1 MKASKP
7 YIVGLTGGIASG
19 KSNIARTLVSFGIP
33 VIDADEISHELTK
46 PNGHALPHLRAQFGD
61 DIFLE
66 NGELSRSALAAI
78 VFHDDKALSDLNAIM
93 HPMIF
98 AEMKRRLQTLAHEPV
113 VVLEIPLLFETGTQ
127 RCCDEVW
134 TAYVPYEEQLRRL
147 MKRKVS
153 REHAVARID
162 SQMPAKSRNEQSDHI
177 IDTSGTYEQTQAQ
190 VESLWQDLKRR
201 LHLV

>member
-19 KSNIARTLVSFGIP
+19 KSNIARTLLSFGIP

-46 PNGHALPHLRAQFGD
+46 PNGHALPHLRAHFGD

-98 AEMKRRLQTLAHEPV
+98 AEMKRRLQVLAHEPV

-153 REHAVARID
+153 REHAIARID

>member
-19 KSNIARTLVSFGIP
+19 KSNIARTLLSFGIP

-98 AEMKRRLQTLAHEPV
+98 AEMKRRLQALAHEPV

-153 REHAVARID
+153 REHAIARID

-177 IDTSGTYEQTQAQ
+177 IDTSGTYEQTQTQ